1 MLRIEKTLIEFDR
14 TGELFIRY
22 TPHFVPF
29 GGAVGELR
37 FPPYDCELAGDHEA
51 TKAAAIEN
59 AEKTIAAWAENAKC
73 GYGV

>member
-1 MLRIEKTLIEFDR
+1 MRIEKTLIESDK

-37 FPPYDCELAGDHEA
+37 FPPYDCELSGDHDA
-51 TKAAAIEN
+51 TKAAAVEN
-59 AEKTIAAWAENAKC
+59 AGKTIAAWSEIAKC
-73 GYGV
+73 GCGL